1 MIARR
6 ESRNKNV
13 LPTTRK
19 SQKLF
24 PLRAFLLPHKKVFG
38 PRGTTNE
45 RRRQKNGHLRHTTK
59 FRSLGTYGR
68 YTFEAPTGNRRPSFS
83 NGMAQRGDWSDAFL
97 AGRTSVPNHRPRL
110 LFPCLIIM
118 DRREGAINGSHQ
130 PLDDDTALPSLCAR
144 RKKA

>member
-68 YTFEAPTGNRRPSFS
+68 YTFEAPTGTQRPSFS
-83 NGMAQRGDWSDAFL
+83 NGMAPRVGWSDAFL
-97 AGRTSVPNHRPRL
+97 AGRNQHPKQLR
-110 LFPCLIIM
+110 M
-118 DRREGAINGSHQ
+118 DNEGVINGSHQ
-130 PLDDDTALPSLCAR
+130 PLDDDTALTSLCAR
-144 RKKA
+144 RKNSQSIGS